1 MKEFTVILYAGGN
14 NNLSA
19 NLSISKCLLSIG
31 NRPLIW
37 YNLQIIQSHS
47 SLSSSPLLILT
58 SDQYQQVLDD
68 YLSSLNITYEVVIY
82 GQDHESTSDDQQQ
95 TEDKLGTLDILRSYY
110 SRIRTESRCL
120 ITCDLFGKVNLTPL
134 INMFRVRDA
143 SLSMLL
149 LKRTTSITNGKESI
163 VQPGEKIKF
172 TTGYN
177 IIYLNNLLN
186 RLYECLLFLVF

>member
-1 MKEFTVILYAGGN
+1 MKEFTVILYVGGN
-14 NNLSA
+14 NHLST
-19 NLSISKCLLSIG
+19 NLSIPKCLLPIG

-37 YNLQIIQSHS
+37 YNLQIIQSH
-47 SLSSSPLLILT
+47 SSSPLLILT

-163 VQPGEKIKF
+163 VQPGKKI
-172 TTGYN
+172 
-177 IIYLNNLLN
+177 
-186 RLYECLLFLVF
+186 